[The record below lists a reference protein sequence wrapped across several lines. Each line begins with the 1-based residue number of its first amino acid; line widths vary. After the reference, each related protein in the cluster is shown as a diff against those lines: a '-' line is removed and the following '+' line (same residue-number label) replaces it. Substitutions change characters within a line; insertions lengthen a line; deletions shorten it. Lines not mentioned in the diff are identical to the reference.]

1 MTGALLSFSAM
12 AVSIRALAETLSVIE
27 ILAVRSGLGLAVM
40 ATLAAARADLRSTI
54 FTRQIP
60 LHFFRNIVHLASQY
74 VWATSLLLL
83 PLATVF
89 ALEFTA
95 PAWPLLLAVPVLGE
109 RLTASRIGAVVL
121 GLIGMLV
128 ILRPGFT
135 TFQPAALL
143 VLLAAL
149 GFANTL
155 IMT

>member
-27 ILAVRSGLGLAVM
+27 ILAVRSGLGLVVM

-54 FTRQIP
+54 FTRQLP

-95 PAWPLLLAVPVLGE
+95 PAWA
-109 RLTASRIGAVVL
+109 
-121 GLIGMLV
+121 LITWPWVRQRRAHNALP
-128 ILRPGFT
+128 PG
-135 TFQPAALL
+135 
-143 VLLAAL
+143 
-149 GFANTL
+149 
-155 IMT
+155 

>member
-1 MTGALLSFSAM
+1 
-12 AVSIRALAETLSVIE
+12 
-27 ILAVRSGLGLAVM
+27 
-40 ATLAAARADLRSTI
+40 LAAARADLRSTI

-121 GLIGMLV
+121 GLIGVLV
-128 ILRPGFT
+128 ILRPGFAT
-135 TFQPAALL
+135 LQPGALL
-143 VLLAAL
+143 AL
-149 GFANTL
+149 GAGFGFAVTL
-155 IMT
+155 VATKKLTGTDSPFAII